1 MSDYSSF
8 QTRLRYERLDATT
21 CLKNYHSPRSDLAA
35 ELDRLR
41 AARRYRTLR
50 PLAGPQGPRPQI
62 GGRELLAF
70 CSNDYLGLANHPQVV
85 AAFKRGA
92 DAYGVGSGASHLITG
107 HSIAHQ
113 ALEEALA
120 DFTGR
125 PRALLFST
133 GYMANLGVISTL
145 AGRGDSI
152 CEDRLN
158 HASLLDGA
166 RLSQARLRRYAHG
179 DPRALARL
187 LGRNG
192 ARLIATDGVF
202 SMDGDLAPLPALAAL
217 ARDADA
223 WLLVD
228 DAHGLGVLGEEGR
241 GSLAHFGLGSEQ
253 VPILVG
259 TLGKA
264 LGTAGAFVA
273 GSREL
278 IETLIQRAR
287 SYIFTT
293 APPPAMAV
301 ATQESL
307 GIARRESWR
316 RERLQTLIRRFRVGA
331 AQLGLPLLDSATPI
345 QPLIAGTVEQALS
358 WSRDLEAQGIL
369 VSAIRPPTVPE
380 GSSQLRI
387 TFSAAHEMEDV
398 DRLLE
403 ALGNLRHQGLLN
415 NRSANR

>member
-1 MSDYSSF
+1 LIPAPS
-8 QTRLRYERLDATT
+8 
-21 CLKNYHSPRSDLAA
+21 HLAG

-41 AARRYRTLR
+41 AAHLYRTPRVLE
-50 PLAGPQGPRPQI
+50 GPQGPRPRI
-62 GGRELLAF
+62 DGRRLLAF
-70 CSNDYLGLANHPQVV
+70 CSNDYLGLANHPQVI

-92 DAYGVGSGASHLITG
+92 DTYGVGSGAAHLITG
-107 HSIAHQ
+107 HSAAHQ
-113 ALEEALA
+113 ALEEELA

-125 PRALLFST
+125 PRALLFAT
-133 GYMANLGVISTL
+133 GYMANLGVISAL
-145 AGRGDSI
+145 AGRGDQV

-166 RLSQARLRRYAHG
+166 LLSRARRRRYAHA
-179 DPRALARL
+179 DPRALAPL
-187 LGRNG
+187 LDGTG

-202 SMDGDLAPLPALAAL
+202 SMDGDLAPLPELAAL
-217 ARDADA
+217 AQGADA

-228 DAHGLGVLGEEGR
+228 DAHGLGVLGAEGR
-241 GSLAHFGLGSEQ
+241 GSLAHFGLGPEQ

-293 APPPAMAV
+293 APPPAV
-301 ATQESL
+301 AEATRESL
-307 GIARRESWR
+307 RIARRESWR
-316 RERLQTLIRRFRVGA
+316 RERLQALIRRFRAGA
-331 AQLGLPLLDSATPI
+331 AELGLPLMDSATPI
-345 QPLIAGTVEQALS
+345 QPLVAGTARQALS
-358 WSRDLEAQGIL
+358 WSSRLEALGIL

-380 GSSQLRI
+380 GSARLRI
-387 TFSAAHEMEDV
+387 TFSAAHQEQDV
-398 DRLLE
+398 DQLLE
-403 ALGNLRHQGLLN
+403 ALDSLGYRN
-415 NRSANR
+415 NDNRGTILCRK

>member
-1 MSDYSSF
+1 
-8 QTRLRYERLDATT
+8 
-21 CLKNYHSPRSDLAA
+21 LKNYHYPCSDLAA
-35 ELDRLR
+35 ELGRLR
-41 AARRYRTLR
+41 AAQRYRTLR
-50 PLAGPQGPRPQI
+50 PLAGPQGSRLRI
-62 GGRELLAF
+62 DGRELLAF

-107 HSIAHQ
+107 HSVAHQ

-133 GYMANLGVISTL
+133 GYMANLGVISAL

-187 LGRNG
+187 LERSG

-217 ARDADA
+217 AQDADA

-228 DAHGLGVLGEEGR
+228 DAHGLGVLGEEGH
-241 GSLAHFGLGSEQ
+241 GSLAHFGLGPEQ

-293 APPPAMAV
+293 APPPAVAV
-301 ATQESL
+301 ATRESL

-316 RERLQTLIRRFRVGA
+316 RERLRMLIRRFRAGA
-331 AQLGLPLLDSATPI
+331 AQLGLPLMESETPI

-358 WSRDLEAQGIL
+358 WNRDLEAQGIL

-380 GSSQLRI
+380 RSSRLRI
-387 TFSAAHEMEDV
+387 TFSAAHREQDV

-403 ALGNLRHQGLLN
+403 TLDRAVGCGERQG
-415 NRSANR
+415 RREPHRWTPR